1 MTFFTNSGAYGGIRI
16 GNNVVVAPN
25 AVVTHD
31 VPDNC
36 VVAGVPARIL
46 RHKEARKE

>member
-1 MTFFTNSGAYGGIRI
+1 MGCKVYGGIRI
-16 GNNVVVAPN
+16 GNNVTVAAM

-36 VVAGVPARIL
+36 VVAGIPAKIL
-46 RHKEARKE
+46 KYKE